1 MRQSPRAGPPALAPH
16 ENPGGPGVLG
26 PRTRLGRYYIVRHI
40 KTGGMGAVYRAEDPE
55 TGQVVAI
62 KTMVADASIKSEAYA
77 RFLGEA
83 KAACSIR
90 HRNVIQIHGFDVHQG
105 MPYLVMEYLWG
116 EPLNELIQRGPL
128 SIERAA
134 DIIGAVCSAM
144 VAVHGHHILHRDLK
158 PSNIYLADSD
168 EGELIKVLDFGVSK
182 LRTAGDLKM
191 TDSHTIVGSIHYMS
205 PEQARGVK
213 VDERSDQFAIGVVL
227 YECLTG
233 CRPHEGQSVFEISD
247 SIIHG
252 RFRLPREHR
261 AEISEELQNVLLR
274 ALSLDPV
281 DRYPSVGDLGTAVLA
296 FASEEAKRR
305 LADLLSGQ
313 PSRMQRGQISA
324 RLPAEWFQS
333 RDADAVGLQRGD
345 SDSGESDSKHDD
357 APSDGNPT
365 REERLKLARGLAP
378 TKPRR
383 AHVDTAGGRSD
394 PKRERDQEGARE
406 LPVTASISDLM
417 IAGPAA
423 DGARRLRPTVTSPV
437 VVLDVGGQPIP
448 VQAPP
453 ERPGPSGTELSD
465 DVRLGRDG
473 DLPANDDA
481 STIRSP
487 WRAAGLV
494 CGVLLGGALI
504 GIGWLELFPARRR
517 LAADGS
523 PSSADV
529 PAVSKAPTTAPA
541 PGAPT
546 TPAPAAS
553 SAAGPAAAAAGPT
566 AIWAPEQ
573 HRSSGS
579 APAPA
584 PTPTLDPNPAAQ
596 PGDRPMNR
604 RLTTRRK
611 HPRNPPESV
620 PVESPRTNNGVL
632 ILE

>member
-1 MRQSPRAGPPALAPH
+1 MRQSPRAGPPAPAPH

-182 LRTAGDLKM
+182 LRTATDLKM
-191 TDSHTIVGSIHYMS
+191 TDSHTIVGSIRYMS
-205 PEQARGVK
+205 PEQARGVE
-213 VDERSDQFAIGVVL
+213 VDERSDQFSIGVVL

-261 AEISEELQNVLLR
+261 TEIAVELQNVLLR
-274 ALSLDPV
+274 ALSLDPA
-281 DRYPSVGDLGTAVLA
+281 DRYPSVSDLGTAVLA

-305 LADLLSGQ
+305 LTDLLSGQ

-324 RLPAEWFQS
+324 RLPVEWFQS

-345 SDSGESDSKHDD
+345 SDGGESDGKHGD
-357 APSDGNPT
+357 APSDGSPT
-365 REERLKLARGLAP
+365 PEERLNLTRGLAP
-378 TKPRR
+378 TEPRR
-383 AHVDTAGGRSD
+383 AHVDTAGRPPD
-394 PKRERDQEGARE
+394 PGRERDPEAARE

-423 DGARRLRPTVTSPV
+423 NGARRLRPTVTSPV
-437 VVLDVGGQPIP
+437 IVLDIEGQPFP
-448 VQAPP
+448 AQSPP
-453 ERPGPSGTELSD
+453 KPPAPSGTELSD
-465 DVRLGRDG
+465 DVRLGRDA
-473 DLPANDDA
+473 DLTANGA

-517 LAADGS
+517 SAADSS
-523 PSSADV
+523 PSSVDV
-529 PAVSKAPTTAPA
+529 PAVSKAPPPPPA
-541 PGAPT
+541 PGATT

-553 SAAGPAAAAAGPT
+553 AAAPATAAAGPT
-566 AIWAPEQ
+566 AISAPEH

-584 PTPTLDPNPAAQ
+584 PIPTLDPNPAAQ
-596 PGDRPMNR
+596 PGERPMNR
-604 RLTTRRK
+604 RLIARRR

-620 PVESPRTNNGVL
+620 PVEPTRTNNGVL